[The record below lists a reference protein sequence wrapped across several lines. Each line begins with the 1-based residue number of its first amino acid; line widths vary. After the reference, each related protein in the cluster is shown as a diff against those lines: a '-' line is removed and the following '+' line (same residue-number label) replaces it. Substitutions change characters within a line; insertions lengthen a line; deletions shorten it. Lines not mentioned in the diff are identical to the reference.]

1 MSKKKYDN
9 EEIITL
15 KRISQILY
23 PVNNKLLRFFN
34 DIYEFKEN
42 NVLASR
48 IIPNEKNSPFIF
60 LSTSSKYIEVG
71 KNNINYLYYFL
82 YNNYYVKSLSRDKI
96 KFILTS
102 TNLLLIKYDN
112 KFHFTIV
119 PNVEGLHLTKEINNK
134 TSKHIIQIFN
144 LFTPIDLYLFLKYN
158 KKDVFKY
165 IEPEDK
171 EIVDDFFKELSAILK
186 KEINLDIK
194 IKQTNLMRSI
204 KTISSMTK
212 SSNKRPLLYSG
223 IKYSQPQIMETK
235 RVLSNIPKNL
245 TSEKSYNNFRN
256 AMSKLSLIGLSSLDE
271 TNKEN
276 IQRTKKSL
284 SSIK

>member
-1 MSKKKYDN
+1 MSKKKYDK

-60 LSTSSKYIEVG
+60 LSTSSKYIEIG

-82 YNNYYVKSLSRDKI
+82 YNNYYVKSLSTDKI

-119 PNVEGLHLTKEINNK
+119 PNVEGLHLTKEINK

-186 KEINLDIK
+186 REINLDIK
-194 IKQTNLMRSI
+194 IKQTYLMRSI
-204 KTISSMTK
+204 KTISSITN